1 MGRENFHF
9 YRFAVHYNL
18 PKMQFNTSS
27 WSVVEDANKAKL
39 RLKIPKFSEVL
50 DNTRKGQEIKSKQVG
65 VGGSKFALYVYPK
78 GHKKAE
84 EGMLSAFLFNESDHD
99 VEVEDFTITV
109 EGGISRSTQNNKIA
123 KNTCMGWS
131 NFMRASDV
139 GEDLNI
145 TVDLDNSSDLV
156 KVEISDLVK
165 LGLGEKLKQMGEK
178 LEQIG
183 EKQKQMGEKL
193 EQIGEKQK
201 QMGEKQEQ
209 EQQEMKNFFRSEI
222 AKVKATLVP
231 ECPVCLLQLKSPK
244 KIVQCL
250 RVGEMSI
257 FYIPFPNNS

>member
-1 MGRENFHF
+1 MCGKRKLSFLQICCSSPF
-9 YRFAVHYNL
+9 VQA
-18 PKMQFNTSS
+18 KMEFNTSS
-27 WSVVEDANKAKL
+27 WSLKEDANKAKL
-39 RLKIPKFSEVL
+39 RHKIPKFSEVL
-50 DNTRKGQEIKSKQVG
+50 GNTKKGQEIRSKQVA
-65 VGGSKFALYVYPK
+65 VGGSKFALDIAPK

-183 EKQKQMGEKL
+183 EKQKQMGEK
-193 EQIGEKQK
+193 
-201 QMGEKQEQ
+201 QEQ

-231 ECPVCLLQLKSPK
+231 ECPVCLLQLKPPK

>member
-1 MGRENFHF
+1 
-9 YRFAVHYNL
+9 
-18 PKMQFNTSS
+18 MQFNTSS

-183 EKQKQMGEKL
+183 EKQKQMGEK
-193 EQIGEKQK
+193 
-201 QMGEKQEQ
+201 QEQ

-231 ECPVCLLQLKSPK
+231 ECPVCLLQLKPPK